1 MNTKNT
7 IKTEIYVSW
16 LLLASFYL
24 YQYILR
30 SSTGVLIDDMRR
42 NFNMNADLF
51 SLMGSMY
58 YYGYSLMQVPLG
70 IIIDKNGIRN
80 TALLSISLCILG
92 TLLTT
97 IVESA
102 YMACFCRFIV
112 GVGAASAFM
121 SGLKLAN
128 EYFPPQKKGIAMGV
142 ILSFGAAG
150 ALITGAPLNFIIHH
164 LSSWKNAFVVFAM
177 MGCIILILAFLF
189 LPKNKK
195 NSPQDKKK
203 SGNLK
208 KDLLSIIRNKKI
220 IMYSIVT
227 IGLFIPLSVMADL
240 WGTAFLIK
248 KFNLSREAASPILM
262 NIYIGMALGSVILPY
277 LTIKY
282 RTETVI
288 KFSCLFLF
296 SLFSLIVYIE
306 NINYTGLTILLVLIG
321 FFCGAEMLC
330 FKAVLSYVKPE
341 SSGLTIGIVNTLNM
355 LAGALMQQIIG
366 NYLDFTWSGGIDDH
380 GLRLYTRSDFIEA
393 FSILVAIIAICTIV
407 AFLTLN
413 NKRDASKLYNE

>member
-1 MNTKNT
+1 MNKKNT

-30 SSTGVLIDDMRR
+30 SSTGVLIDDMRH
-42 NFNMNADLF
+42 NFNMNADFF

-58 YYGYSLMQVPLG
+58 YYGYSLMQIPLG
-70 IIIDKNGIRN
+70 IIIDKKGIRN
-80 TALLSISLCILG
+80 TTLLSISLCILG

-97 IVESA
+97 VVESA

-150 ALITGAPLNFIIHH
+150 ALITGAPLNYIIRH
-164 LSSWKNAFVVFAM
+164 LSSWKNAFVVFAIV
-177 MGCIILILAFLF
+177 GFIILILAFLF

-195 NSPQDKKK
+195 TSNQEKKE
-203 SGNLK
+203 NYDLK

-220 IMYSIVT
+220 LIYSIVT

-248 KFNLSREAASPILM
+248 KFNLSRETASPILM
-262 NIYIGMALGSVILPY
+262 NIYIGMALGSIALPY

-282 RTETVI
+282 KTENVI
-288 KFSCLFLF
+288 KISCLFLA
-296 SLFSLIVYIE
+296 SLFSLLVYIE
-306 NINYTGLTILLVLIG
+306 NLNYTGLTILLVSIG

-330 FKAVLSYVKPE
+330 FKVVLTYVRPE
-341 SSGLTIGIVNTLNM
+341 SSGLTIGIVNSLNM
-355 LAGALMQQIIG
+355 LAGALIQQVIG
-366 NYLDFTWSGGIDDH
+366 SYLDFTWSGGIDEQ
-380 GLRLYTRSDFIEA
+380 GLRLYTKNDFIEA
-393 FSILVAIIAICTIV
+393 FSILVAIIDICTVV